1 MTRPLAF
8 VFSLSCLALIALAAP
23 TVALAQGVLININPD
38 DKIALPRPTIIIY
51 PPPHPIPLPHPV
63 PPSPPP
69 ATYKIKELS
78 VQAKLVEQVAKVQV
92 SQSFVNTGS
101 RQMEVCFVF
110 PLPYDGAVDQL
121 TLLVDG
127 KEFAAKL
134 LDAKDARKMYEDIV
148 RKNQDPAL
156 LEWMGTGLFKT
167 SVFPVPPGAE
177 RKVTL
182 KYSQLCR
189 KLDGA
194 TDFLFPLSTAKYTSQ
209 PVEQVS
215 FNLSIESEADIK
227 NIYCPTHSV
236 EIKRPDDKHATI
248 SYTSK
253 NEIPSSDFRLFWD
266 VGKGHV
272 GTTVFTYR
280 PSESEDGYYLMLASP
295 EIKSTDAERPK
306 KTVFFVL
313 DRSGSMSGPKI
324 EQAKAALKFVLNNL
338 HEGDLFNIVAF
349 DTELESFKPEL
360 QKFSEETRKQA
371 LGFASGI
378 YAGGGTNIDGA
389 LKLAM
394 SQLKDSHQPT
404 YVLFMT
410 DGIPTVGETN
420 EAKIVANAKAY
431 NQIKARMFAFGVGYD
446 LNARL
451 LDKLVR
457 DQRGLSEYV
466 RPNEDIEARVSA
478 LYSRIGSPVMTDL
491 TLKFDVD
498 GLKTEDGQA
507 INRSYPRE
515 VTDLFAGEQLVV
527 VGRYKKSGNAK
538 IIVTGNVSG
547 KEQRLDFPAKFVEK
561 SHDESFAFI
570 EKLWAMRRVGE
581 ILDDLDLKGKNDEL
595 VKELVALATK
605 HGILTPYTSFLADD
619 RTNLH
624 DLTGNSTRAKS
635 NLESLARDT
644 DGRAGVAQRV
654 GKSMLQGAG
663 EKGGDGNLKAALDS
677 AKFAADKDTASRAM
691 GGVGGGA
698 GTTASS
704 PAGRNAAL
712 PAAPGQLN
720 APAASGAPVYVDSED
735 KVVVAN
741 NVRQVGRKAF
751 FNRNNQWVDS
761 AVTEAQEKNIVQIK
775 RFSKEY
781 FDLIDKYGKDVTKYM
796 AFDEPVTV
804 ELGGQ
809 AYSF

>member
-1 MTRPLAF
+1 MTRYL
-8 VFSLSCLALIALAAP
+8 SLCFALLALFASLVPMTAF
-23 TVALAQGVLININPD
+23 AQGVLININPEER
-38 DKIALPRPTIIIY
+38 IALPRPDYIIIR
-51 PPPHPIPLPHPV
+51 PPHPIPQPIPT
-63 PPSPPP
+63 PSPPP

-127 KEFAAKL
+127 KEYAAKL
-134 LDAKDARKMYEDIV
+134 LDAKEARKMYEDIV

-215 FNLSIESEADIK
+215 FNLSIESETDIK
-227 NIYCPTHSV
+227 NIYSPTHSV
-236 EIKRPDDKHATI
+236 EIKRPDDKHATV
-248 SYTSK
+248 SYSSK
-253 NEIPSSDFRLFWD
+253 NEVPSSDFRLFWD

-272 GTTVFTYR
+272 GTTVLSYR
-280 PSESEDGYYLMLASP
+280 PKEGSDGYYLLLASP
-295 EIKSTDAERPK
+295 EIKANDAERQK

-349 DTELESFKPEL
+349 DSELESFKPEL
-360 QKFSEETRKQA
+360 QKFNEETRKQA
-371 LGFASGI
+371 VGFASGI

-389 LKLAM
+389 LKLAF
-394 SQLKDSHQPT
+394 SQLKDTKQPT

-420 EAKIVANAKAY
+420 EAKIVANAKGY
-431 NQIKARMFAFGVGYD
+431 NNIRARMFAFGVGYD

-457 DQRGLSEYV
+457 DMNGISEFV
-466 RPNEDIEARVSA
+466 RPNEDIETRVSA
-478 LYSRIGSPVMTDL
+478 LYSRIGSPMMTDVS
-491 TLKFDVD
+491 LKFDVD
-498 GLKTEDGQA
+498 GLKPEDGSA
-507 INRSYPRE
+507 VNRSYPKDVR
-515 VTDLFAGEQLVV
+515 DLFAGEQLVV
-527 VGRYKKSGNAK
+527 VGRYKKPGNAK
-538 IIVTGNVSG
+538 IIVTGNVNG
-547 KEQRLDFPAKFVEK
+547 KEQRLDFPAKLVDK
-561 SHDESFAFI
+561 SNDDSFAFI

-581 ILDDLDLKGKNDEL
+581 ILDELDLKGKNDEL
-595 VKELVALATK
+595 VKELVSLATR
-605 HGILTPYTSFLADD
+605 HGILTPYTSFMADD
-619 RTNLH
+619 RTNFR
-624 DLTGNSTRAKS
+624 DVTS
-635 NLESLARDT
+635 NARQATENLSSLERET
-644 DGRAGVAQRV
+644 DGLSGVAQRAS
-654 GKSMLQGAG
+654 KNTFQNAG
-663 EKGGDGNLKAALDS
+663 DKAAQGGFGYALDE
-677 AKFAADKDTASRAM
+677 AKKDAAAASK
-691 GGVGGGA
+691 
-698 GTTASS
+698 S
-704 PAGRNAAL
+704 PAGRGFGGAGGGVAGPLMPSLSSL
-712 PAAPGQLN
+712 PSAGQFN
-720 APAASGAPVYVDSED
+720 APAANGKPAYVGSDD
-735 KVVVAN
+735 KLKVVD
-741 NVRQVGRKAF
+741 NVRQIGRKAF
-751 FNRNNQWVDS
+751 FFRNNQWVDS
-761 AVTEAQEKNIVQIK
+761 SVTEEQEKKPVQIK

-781 FDLIDKYGKDVTKYM
+781 FDLVDKYGKDVTKYM
-796 AFDEPVTV
+796 AIDEPVTV